1 METRPLGASD
11 LEVSALS
18 LGSWRTFEGIPR
30 EQGVAVMTAAREA
43 GIAFLDDARYDDETG
58 RAPIVTGY
66 SEVVFGELFRKVAMS
81 RFARTL
87 GVLLRSGVPVVPAAI
102 EGTYE
107 ALAGRRFYMPRKQP
121 LSVRF
126 GEPMHFGRL
135 RHRRVT
141 HAEREEI
148 TRRIMSQIAA
158 LLDAGPVPAAAGR
171 AGAS

>member
-1 METRPLGASD
+1 
-11 LEVSALS
+11 
-18 LGSWRTFEGIPR
+18 
-30 EQGVAVMTAAREA
+30 
-43 GIAFLDDARYDDETG
+43 
-58 RAPIVTGY
+58 
-66 SEVVFGELFRKVAMS
+66 
-81 RFARTL
+81 
-87 GVLLRSGVPVVPAAI
+87 
-102 EGTYE
+102 
-107 ALAGRRFYMPRKQP
+107 MPRKQP